1 MNHSKQTVQTKKMSE
16 NSHTANNSTASTLFQ
31 SEAWKNAF
39 IKLLPQHAIK
49 NPVMAIVWLGTIITF
64 VSTILGKASLLF
76 GLMVTFILFVTVL
89 FANYAEAIA
98 EAKGR
103 GQASSLR
110 QARQNLTARRI
121 DSINDLDGVQIA
133 ATLLKMNDL
142 IEVRAGEMIPADGE
156 IVQGFAT
163 INEAAVTGESAPVLR
178 EAGTD
183 KSGVIGGTKVLTDRI
198 VVQVTAE

>member
-1 MNHSKQTVQTKKMSE
+1 MNHSKQ
-16 NSHTANNSTASTLFQ
+16 STQNKSSTLFQ
-31 SEAWKNAF
+31 GEAWKNAL

-49 NPVMAIVWLGTIITF
+49 NPVMAIVWLGTLITL
-64 VSTILGKASLLF
+64 VSTLTGQADTVF
-76 GLMVTFILFVTVL
+76 GLVVTLILFITVL

-110 QARQNLTARRI
+110 QARQNLTARRLSSK
-121 DSINDLDGVQIA
+121 DDLEGVQVA

-142 IEVRAGEMIPADGE
+142 IEVRAGELVPADGE
-156 IVQGFAT
+156 IVHGFAT

-198 VVQVTAE
+198 VVQVTAEAGNSFL